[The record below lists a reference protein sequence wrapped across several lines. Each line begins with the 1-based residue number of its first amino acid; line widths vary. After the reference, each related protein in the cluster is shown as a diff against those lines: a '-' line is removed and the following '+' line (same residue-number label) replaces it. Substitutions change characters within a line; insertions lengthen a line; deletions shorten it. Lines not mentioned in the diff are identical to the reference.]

1 MATLNTKLA
10 KSSRNPGSARQG
22 RARGHR
28 DTERQ
33 KERRKERER
42 KTRRECVKHSP
53 RRRPYLHGQSFRGSR
68 RSLYRALLTKNRKL
82 LGWLPHPHGRAIAQI
97 YDSAHAYNR
106 VSTCPVLP
114 VSFTTDST
122 YQRPSATV
130 HERDASR
137 IPAAF
142 RVPMRPPA
150 PIHPDALSHY
160 RQDALHE
167 SAGRTKEERRN
178 NKKKKRARERV
189 EALGRRALNT
199 KRYLGPQSRA

>member
-1 MATLNTKLA
+1 MREALSPSAPLSPQPA
-10 KSSRNPGSARQG
+10 EVLEVPPLSVSRAINQEPKTSWVAASPT
-22 RARGHR
+22 RAR
-28 DTERQ
+28 D
-33 KERRKERER
+33 
-42 KTRRECVKHSP
+42 
-53 RRRPYLHGQSFRGSR
+53 
-68 RSLYRALLTKNRKL
+68 RANIRL
-82 LGWLPHPHGRAIAQI
+82 
-97 YDSAHAYNR
+97 AHAYNR

-167 SAGRTKEERRN
+167 STGRTKEERRSN
-178 NKKKKRARERV
+178 KKKRARERV

-199 KRYLGPQSRA
+199 KRYLGPRSRA